1 MSPESAQEPGTES
14 APGYGHPRS
23 HRLLTPGDF
32 RAVFDQVAV
41 KSACPELLLL
51 SRPAQSGSARLGFIL
66 AKKNIRTAVAR
77 NRIKR
82 CAREVFRLHYAD
94 WPPLDII
101 LMGRKEL
108 GLLTHEQLHELID
121 KQLRRLTRRWH
132 KAAAESA

>member
-1 MSPESAQEPGTES
+1 M
-14 APGYGHPRS
+14 
-23 HRLLTPGDF
+23 
-32 RAVFDQVAV
+32 FDQVAV
-41 KSACPELLLL
+41 KSACPEVLLL
-51 SRPAQSGSARLGFIL
+51 SRPAHSGSARLGFIL

-108 GLLTHEQLHELID
+108 GLLTHEQLHELIE

-132 KAAAESA
+132 KALEDSA